1 MKKGGPMIDLV
12 KLRVKAGDGGR
23 GCVAWRHEKYY
34 PNGGPFGGDGGK
46 GGDVWFAVDTNE
58 TTLTKLRFTKRINAG
73 NGMPGMTKK
82 MHGKSGDDVIVP
94 VPLGTMIRNAE
105 NNDLLADLTQPGQ
118 KVLIAHGG
126 RGGLGNMHFA
136 TARND
141 APEYAQPG
149 EIGESLTLQLE
160 LRLLAD
166 AGLIG
171 FPSVGKS
178 TFLSIVTRANPEIA
192 AYPFTTIEPNI
203 GVVSLP
209 DERSF
214 VLADMPGLIEGAS
227 DGKGLG
233 HEFLRHIRRCRV
245 LIHVIDMSG
254 EERNPVNDYEVINQ
268 ELARYDESLMNK
280 KQIVV
285 ANKMDDEISAL
296 YLDEF
301 RQKYPDLKV
310 FEISALMHEG
320 IDQVLYAA
328 MEAIEQAREE
338 EEENTEPAEETV
350 VYRYE
355 PKRPDFIVKSD
366 GPHRWIVVSEK
377 IDRLAEQVDFDK
389 EADTFQFAMTLQKM
403 GVDAELYRQG
413 ARDGDQ
419 VIVGTY
425 IMDYSE

>member
-1 MKKGGPMIDLV
+1 MIDLV
-12 KLRVKAGDGGR
+12 KLKVKAGDGGR

-58 TTLTKLRFTKRINAG
+58 TTLTKLRFTKHINAG
-73 NGMPGMTKK
+73 NGAPGMTKK

-105 NNDLLADLTQPGQ
+105 NNDLLADLTKPGER
-118 KVLIAHGG
+118 VLIAHGG
-126 RGGLGNMHFA
+126 KGGLGNMHFA
-136 TARND
+136 TATND

-178 TFLSIVTRANPEIA
+178 TFLSVVSRARPEIA
-192 AYPFTTIEPNI
+192 DYPFTTIEPNI

-214 VLADMPGLIEGAS
+214 VLADMPGLIEGAGE
-227 DGKGLG
+227 GKGLG

-254 EERNPVNDYEVINQ
+254 AERNPVEDYEIINK
-268 ELARYDESLMNK
+268 ELREYDLSLENRP
-280 KQIVV
+280 QIVV
-285 ANKMDDEISAL
+285 ANKMDDEIAAL
-296 YLDEF
+296 YLEEF
-301 RQKYPDLKV
+301 KAKYPDIKV
-310 FEISALMHEG
+310 YEISAL
-320 IDQVLYAA
+320 IPNPPRRRLSTA
-328 MEAIEQAREE
+328 MSPSVP
-338 EEENTEPAEETV
+338 TL
-350 VYRYE
+350 RY
-355 PKRPDFIVKSD
+355 
-366 GPHRWIVVSEK
+366 
-377 IDRLAEQVDFDK
+377 
-389 EADTFQFAMTLQKM
+389 AMT
-403 GVDAELYRQG
+403 
-413 ARDGDQ
+413 ARTDGLLNPRRLT
-419 VIVGTY
+419 V
-425 IMDYSE
+425 